1 MTWVNLND
9 VYVNK
14 TGGTIT
20 GDLAVNGNLTIND
33 ATGNGTTYNVANEIS
48 TLRDSVSR
56 EHIGT
61 GMVTFCECT
70 IKLDCYA
77 ISSLGIVIVNAYQW
91 SGSITTSSPYEGV
104 SGAALTLPSNL
115 RPDSMRYATLFPSM
129 KYSKTIGVAINPNGN
144 VCVWL
149 STYSAVSKYGF
160 EGGSC
165 VIAV

>member
-1 MTWVNLND
+1 MTWINLND

-33 ATGNGTTYNVANEIS
+33 ATGNGTIYNVANEIS

-61 GMVTFCECT
+61 GMVTFCGCT

-77 ISSLGIVIVNAYQW
+77 IPSLRLVIVSAYQW
-91 SGSITTSSPYEGV
+91 SGNISTSSSYEGI
-104 SGAALTLPSNL
+104 SSAALTLPSNL
-115 RPDSMRYATLFPSM
+115 RPDSTRYATLLPSM
-129 KYSKTIGVAINPNGN
+129 KYSKTIGVAITDNGS

-149 STYSAVSKYGF
+149 STYSAVNTYGF

-165 VIAV
+165 VIGV